1 MYNCEFCNYNAANKS
16 GLSIHNKTKKHLKNK
31 ELFEKQHIEEKKVVE
46 EQPKLEEQKLE
57 EQKLEEVKLQE
68 PKLQEPKLQE
78 PKLQEAK
85 LQEPKLQEPKLHKK
99 PKLDDKQ
106 IIRRQFKEI
115 AELRQQLIDLE
126 KETRDEIELRDD
138 KIIKLKAR
146 IYKKKFINNEINLN
160 DDIEIDKLTDNIIN
174 SYNTESLHKIIGDH
188 IINIYNLKKLSS
200 IDINTDSDEEESES
214 ESEDSESEFDEE
226 IIINS

>member
-1 MYNCEFCNYNAANKS
+1 MNE
-16 GLSIHNKTKKHLKNK
+16 KN
-31 ELFEKQHIEEKKVVE
+31 
-46 EQPKLEEQKLE
+46 
-57 EQKLEEVKLQE
+57 
-68 PKLQEPKLQE
+68 
-78 PKLQEAK
+78 
-85 LQEPKLQEPKLHKK
+85 KK
-99 PKLDDKQ
+99 PKLTDKQ

-115 AELRQQLIDLE
+115 SHLRQQLIDLE

-200 IDINTDSDEEESES
+200 IDINTDSDEEEES
-214 ESEDSESEFDEE
+214 ERESDSESEFDEE
-226 IIINS
+226 IIINN